1 MSKYKGVT
9 NYLRILLLGFYQNQA
24 AGERVR
30 AGWNRS
36 YSPHCSLATKIRLF
50 LCLGSKVFYCGGSNL
65 TSPSWTSACTVLG
78 RKKTVPQTVPA
89 GHDSNQY
96 CIWFF
101 NYVFRWEVIFTK
113 KVALIQT
120 RGAGVQD
127 RACEWS
133 DNISPWTLWAICW
146 VCITILKGTVAREFF

>member
-1 MSKYKGVT
+1 MIKYKGVT

-24 AGERVR
+24 EGERVR

-89 GHDSNQY
+89 GHDSNQALL
-96 CIWFF
+96 
-101 NYVFRWEVIFTK
+101 YVYASLT
-113 KVALIQT
+113 ALRFYSIHVNSDPRLSSGFST
-120 RGAGVQD
+120 VRDAGFLSWD
-127 RACEWS
+127 FLTMFL
-133 DNISPWTLWAICW
+133 DG
-146 VCITILKGTVAREFF
+146 K